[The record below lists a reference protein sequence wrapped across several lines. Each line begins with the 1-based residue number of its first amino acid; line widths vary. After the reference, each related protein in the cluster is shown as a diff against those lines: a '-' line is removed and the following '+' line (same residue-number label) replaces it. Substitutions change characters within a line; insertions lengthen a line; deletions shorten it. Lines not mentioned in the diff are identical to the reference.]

1 MEGKEEEVKLLMT
14 TLSPFAT
21 RIVWALQL
29 KGVEFEA
36 IEEDLDNKSSSLL
49 RYNPIHKK
57 IPVLVHNGEPVVE
70 SLVILEYIDSVWNQ
84 TCPLLPADPYQRALA
99 RFWAKFVDGKAAMK
113 LRDKEGEEAAVEEAR
128 GNLKFMEKELESSGG
143 FNNKFFGGDNV
154 GMVDLAFGSV
164 VFLVDVVEQLR
175 DQLHDQK
182 LINEVNFPLLAQ
194 WKDRLSG
201 IDVIRNSLPP
211 ADQVAA
217 VLQARQAAN

>member
-1 MEGKEEEVKLLMT
+1 MT

-99 RFWAKFVDGKAAMK
+99 RFWAKFVDGKVTKTFA
-113 LRDKEGEEAAVEEAR
+113 LYEGEEAAVEEAR

>member
-1 MEGKEEEVKLLMT
+1 MT

-99 RFWAKFVDGKAAMK
+99 RFWAKFVDGKVTKTFALY